1 MFKRGKTLSIHS
13 TLLECVIEYLGTN
26 KAYWAIK
33 GYKMSYVIYG
43 TDNSKRVIV
52 ANNIH
57 EAYNSFVSG
66 INNYFIKNYNYK
78 IERLY

>member
-1 MFKRGKTLSIHS
+1 
-13 TLLECVIEYLGTN
+13 
-26 KAYWAIK
+26 
-33 GYKMSYVIYG
+33 MSYVIYG

-57 EAYNSFVSG
+57 EAYNSFISG
-66 INNYFIKNYNYK
+66 INNYFIKNYSYK